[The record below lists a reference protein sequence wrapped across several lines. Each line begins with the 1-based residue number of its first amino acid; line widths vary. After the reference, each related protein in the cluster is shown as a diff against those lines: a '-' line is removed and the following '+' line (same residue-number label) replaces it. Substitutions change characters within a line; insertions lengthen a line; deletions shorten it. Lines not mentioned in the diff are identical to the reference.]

1 MSLETGKKNLL
12 TVVSL
17 VGMKNAKSEL
27 SPGSVWHDVSTSLGM
42 QFLNDSEDQCFPVSG
57 CDPCQRCPWNG
68 LQEAVKCFIPA
79 REQSAA
85 FNC

>member
-1 MSLETGKKNLL
+1 ML
-12 TVVSL
+12 TVISL
-17 VGMKNAKSEL
+17 VCTKNAKSEL
-27 SPGSVWHDVSTSLGM
+27 SPGSAWHGVSTSLGM
-42 QFLNDSEDQCFPVSG
+42 QFLNDSKEQCFPVSG

-68 LQEAVKCFIPA
+68 LQEALKHFIPV